1 MPQTSFFASVRRLFN
16 ILIEGYATL
25 NRRLWVLIIPIGL
38 DLYLW
43 LGPRISLRGLL
54 EGMIAL
60 SQQVPQADPQTT
72 AALQAWAEQ
81 SNLAG
86 LIASPLTAPLTARL
100 NQLASPGYAA
110 LPWVSDSAFLVLL
123 AGLVSAAVI
132 VLFWSLYQLPLA
144 DLVRGSG
151 ESGVQMLRRVPAVW
165 GRMALYCGIVVGGGV
180 ALLLGLGLVAVLV
193 QFISTT
199 LVLVVVTLAGGLLAW
214 GVVLLFMVPSAILL
228 SGVGPLRAMV
238 YSIRVVRYQP
248 WSAVGFLLLT
258 TLVRS
263 GTTVLWD
270 RLAIQPL
277 WVLLGIIANGYI
289 VGGIAAA
296 ALVFYREGLRDW
308 LAREQG
314 GQRKEK
320 MIQ

>member
-1 MPQTSFFASVRRLFN
+1 LPQTSFFASVRRLFN